1 MDPIT
6 PHLGHAE
13 RRARWKHLN
22 GLIMSSPMKTYRVV
36 SELGSQV
43 FADGA
48 IPKKQKELTALA
60 VSVANNCWE

>member
-13 RRARWKHLN
+13 RQARKRRLN
-22 GLIMSSPMKTYRVV
+22 ALILASPMKTYRAMTEV
-36 SELGSQV
+36 GRQV

-48 IPKKQKELTALA
+48 IPKKHKELTALA

>member
-13 RRARWKHLN
+13 RQERRKHLN
-22 GLIMSSPMKTYRVV
+22 GLILASPMKTYRALTD
-36 SELGSQV
+36 LGRQV

>member
-13 RRARWKHLN
+13 RHERRKHLD
-22 GLIMSSPMKTYRVV
+22 GLIVASPMKTYRALTD
-36 SELGSQV
+36 LGRQV